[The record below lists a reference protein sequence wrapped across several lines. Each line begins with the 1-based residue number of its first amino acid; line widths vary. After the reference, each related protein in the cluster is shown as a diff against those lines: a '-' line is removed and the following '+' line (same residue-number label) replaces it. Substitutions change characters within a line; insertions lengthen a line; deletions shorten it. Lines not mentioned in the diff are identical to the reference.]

1 MNRIIQNP
9 VRNSGVYKLCHRKLY
24 LIGTWLLHTRNSTLS
39 RLFYKEKFFFRE
51 ILEFG

>member
-1 MNRIIQNP
+1 MNRTIQNP
-9 VRNSGVYKLCHRKLY
+9 CLNSGVYQLCHAKLH
-24 LIGTWLLHTRNSTLS
+24 LIGTWLLHTRKFILA